1 VQCQFDRENFIKT
14 SKLTI
19 HQGYYLESHKTLRY
33 HKMRVGLYDENAN
46 LLAEPEFTLQNKK
59 ETVLDLSE
67 LEFDR
72 NKVYACIPNVGD
84 LTFIQIL

>member
-1 VQCQFDRENFIKT
+1 
-14 SKLTI
+14 
-19 HQGYYLESHKTLRY
+19 
-33 HKMRVGLYDENAN
+33 MRVGLYDENAN

-59 ETVLDLSE
+59 ETVLDLSD